1 MEVKKDWTQ
10 ATFKFP
16 TGKRDRS
23 TNNKPLASNK
33 NPSAEHLAGGLLFRM
48 QRSDTQEAAW
58 VLTSKPWQ
66 GDFISHG
73 DWIDGERDASM

>member
-1 MEVKKDWTQ
+1 MMSVCSQ
-10 ATFKFP
+10 IFCKFNHQLLKASF
-16 TGKRDRS
+16 T
-23 TNNKPLASNK
+23 LASNK